1 MRWRTVVFVSALALA
16 NAPPGVA
23 QAAVPQTES
32 LIEFSNGDKTP
43 VVDSFRFVGLR
54 RIPSDA
60 VAAQLSLHSGDGLDA
75 RKLRNDVR
83 ALGRLGWFESIR
95 VEEIARTL
103 DIYEKSDEQKHVTLF
118 FYFEEHPIL
127 SRVEYSGSPLLS
139 SKQIEKL
146 LSDKKLPPRL
156 GEPAD
161 SVAFKKIANAIR
173 SALNELGHPDASIQV
188 SRHTE
193 KNGTLAVRFQI
204 IDGPHL
210 PVRWVRFEGDPGV
223 SEKLLRAQ
231 MQSIAPW
238 KPLASLRSKDA
249 YTQAAFE
256 ADRRRILTFY
266 ADHGYPEARVG
277 DVESSKFIE
286 RSWKHFPFLYSQTR
300 SGLLLSIPVQAGP
313 YYQFDSVEA
322 SEALQQA
329 LAKRGKPFRLPVAEE
344 GRAFSQREA
353 DNLRRYYSAHL
364 QPVRSKSDLAFPP
377 SVEANP
383 IFDPENHSV
392 RLKLNLSDS
401 PPYLVHRIEFQGL
414 HKVSDCFVR
423 RRIFLREGH
432 PLDERV
438 LEAGLTKLAR
448 TGYFKPIHKENVHIH
463 FDDARRTADI
473 VIRLEEIGQQRASL
487 VGGQSQF
494 GNTLGFAYTVFDL
507 LNHEELLSSKLEGGP
522 ESLQMILSIAKEG
535 VFGTRSSLAFAV
547 FDNVVR
553 PRLMHG
559 VRGPFVTSHSMGLSV
574 PWSYAFSQ
582 SDSFGINYTLST
594 TTTDEPLGTLP
605 GLTGLPPLDLRTRVA
620 SRAIGTSWTHDTGSE
635 RVLFS
640 DSVSGGALG
649 GQENMVRASGEA
661 ARIFRDPFFSS
672 KNAWAFRTTFSAAG
686 SYRGNAPLYSR
697 FFSGDEFVR
706 GLREGDLGPL
716 ALTQTTTDSGTTAYS
731 TIPAGA
737 NLITAANAEY
747 RIPLR
752 DGIKAAGF
760 FDLGSGWLL
769 PNWLGPS
776 RPTLLAATN
785 GMLHGSTGFELTWT
799 VPDVQVP
806 IHAYYA
812 INVLRLDRF
821 LSLPDKSLLR
831 THNRFAAFGWGL
843 GSLF

>member
-1 MRWRTVVFVSALALA
+1 
-16 NAPPGVA
+16 
-23 QAAVPQTES
+23 
-32 LIEFSNGDKTP
+32 
-43 VVDSFRFVGLR
+43 R

-60 VAAQLSLHSGDGLDA
+60 VAVQLSLHSGDRLDA
-75 RKLRNDVR
+75 RKLRNDIR
-83 ALGRLGWFESIR
+83 ALGWLGWFESVR
-95 VEEIARTL
+95 VEEVARTP
-103 DIYEKSDEQKHVTLF
+103 DIYERPDERKHVTLI

-127 SRVEYSGSPLLS
+127 SRVEYSGSRLLS

-146 LSDKKLPPRL
+146 LSEKKLESRI
-156 GEPAD
+156 GEPANP
-161 SVAFKKIANAIR
+161 ATLKEITIAIR

-188 SRHTE
+188 SPHSE
-193 KNGTLAVRFQI
+193 KNATLRVRFQI
-204 IDGPHL
+204 VDGPHL

-231 MQSIAPW
+231 MQNIAPW
-238 KPLASLRSKDA
+238 KPLASLRGKDA
-249 YTQAAFE
+249 YTRAAFE

-277 DVESSKFIE
+277 DAQTSKFIE
-286 RSWKHFPFLYSQTR
+286 RSWKHFPFIHSSTQN
-300 SGLLLSIPVQAGP
+300 GLLLSIPVQAGP
-313 YYQFDSVEA
+313 YYQFESVEP
-322 SEALQQA
+322 SEAMQQA
-329 LAKRGKPFRLPVAEE
+329 LAKHVKPFRLPVPEK
-344 GRAFSQREA
+344 GSAFSQQA
-353 DNLRRYYSAHL
+353 VDNLRRYYSARL
-364 QPVRSKSDLAFPP
+364 RPLRSKSNLASYP
-377 SVEANP
+377 SIEANP

-392 RLKLNLSDS
+392 RLRVNLSDS
-401 PPYLVHRIEFQGL
+401 PPYLVYRIGFQGL
-414 HKVSDCFVR
+414 HKFSDRFVR
-423 RRIFLREGH
+423 RRILLREGH

-448 TGYFKPIHKENVHIH
+448 TGYFKPIHKENVHIQL
-463 FDDARRTADI
+463 DDARHTADI

-494 GNTLGFAYTVFDL
+494 GSTLGFAYTVFDL

-522 ESLQMILSIAKEG
+522 ESLQMLLGIAKEG

-547 FDNVVR
+547 FDNVLR
-553 PRLMHG
+553 PRLTHG
-559 VRGPFVTSHSMGLSV
+559 VRGPFITSHSMGVSV

-582 SDSFGINYTLST
+582 SDSLGINYTLST
-594 TTTDEPLGTLP
+594 TTTDEPLGTPP
-605 GLTGLPPLDLRTRVA
+605 GLTGLPPLDLRTRVD
-620 SRAIGTSWTHDTGSE
+620 SRAIGASWSHDTGSE

-672 KNAWAFRTTFSAAG
+672 DNAWAFRTTLSAAG

-716 ALTQTTTDSGTTAYS
+716 ALTQTTTDSGTTMYS
-731 TIPAGA
+731 TSPVGA
-737 NLITAANAEY
+737 NLIPAANAEY

-752 DGIKAAGF
+752 NGIKAAGF

-776 RPTLLAATN
+776 RPALLAATN
-785 GMLHGSTGFELTWT
+785 GVLHGSTGFELTWM

-812 INVLRLDRF
+812 INVLRFDRI
-821 LSLPDKSLLR
+821 LPLPDKSLLR
-831 THNRFAAFGWGL
+831 AHNRLGAFGWGL